1 MAQLLTVSRAA
12 QLVGV
17 SRGVLQRKIS
27 AGELVS
33 SDGLVATDELLR
45 VFPQLRLEDSGAFEQ
60 TRRIRDEAFG
70 RRVGERMLPSP
81 EVLSQRLFAQSQELA
96 ELRRHLQAYHRLV
109 ADTLAML
116 EATPADATPGEATP
130 GEASAR
136 AELVHHLE
144 RGLARV
150 LASEASDP
158 LDAMTD
164 MLKVVSAHVSVRPS
178 GREFLVEGNDSLLQA
193 GLKSG
198 LRFSYGCGGGNCG
211 LCKARVVS
219 GEARPVQHADYLLSA
234 AERAQGYVLMCTH
247 TAQSDLVLEA
257 LEAGGPADIPAQ
269 DIVARVR
276 AVTPLGR
283 DTRLLHLQTPRSD
296 RLRFLAGQSVTLG
309 VAATE
314 GDVQHSYPL
323 ASCPCDDRNLLFHV
337 VRDADDPF
345 AAQVFADR
353 LAAGSPV
360 GVRGPLGE
368 FVLRTGEGRPIAFL
382 ACDAGFA
389 PIKSLVEHA
398 IAAESSGP
406 IALVWAAT
414 RADGHYLSKQCLAW
428 AAALDEFEF
437 QPVSAPAPGAAALR
451 AVEAAAALPWFAD
464 CDLYAAGPSSFVEAA
479 GALLRARGVAAA
491 RWFCTSTP

>member
-1 MAQLLTVSRAA
+1 MAQRLTVSRAA

-116 EATPADATPGEATP
+116 EAPAADAAP

-428 AAALDEFEF
+428 AAALDEFSYL
-437 QPVSAPAPGAAALR
+437 PLALDDLAATLAANAALLLSDVYLAGAAERVEPLVEQLR
-451 AVEAAAALPWFAD
+451 AAGVPPSQLHVEA
-464 CDLYAAGPSSFVEAA
+464 S
-479 GALLRARGVAAA
+479 
-491 RWFCTSTP
+491 